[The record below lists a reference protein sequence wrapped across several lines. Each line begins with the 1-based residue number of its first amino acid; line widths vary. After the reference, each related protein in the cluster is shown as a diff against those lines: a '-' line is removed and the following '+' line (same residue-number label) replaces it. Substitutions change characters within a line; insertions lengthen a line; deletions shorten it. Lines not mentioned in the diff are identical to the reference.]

1 MDGNLIV
8 LGVAALF
15 LGIVSLHLRYR
26 GRRRRSG
33 RGGGA
38 EYDASDGGDMGGGDY
53 GGGGDGGG
61 GD

>member
-1 MDGNLIV
+1 LDGNLIV
-8 LGVAALF
+8 LGVVGALF
-15 LGIVSLHLRYR
+15 LGIVSLRLYR
-26 GRRRRSG
+26 GRRRSSG

-38 EYDASDGGDMGGGDY
+38 DYDASDGGDMGGGDY